1 MPFIPPPSMTAPP
14 PAADMA
20 GLSGMSLNQPAD
32 SPVASAPL
40 PADGSVMKM
49 FYSIERALESLAS
62 AVPKEAGKL
71 DIIKSSLREVLNS
84 VLSEGPQQD
93 QSPNLLK
100 GGTESY

>member
-1 MPFIPPPSMTAPP
+1 MAFIPPPSMTAPP
-14 PAADMA
+14 PAANMT
-20 GLSGMSLNQPAD
+20 GLSGMSLNQPSD
-32 SPVASAPL
+32 SPAASAPM
-40 PADGSVMKM
+40 PRDGSVMKM
-49 FYSIERALESLAS
+49 FYSLEKALETLAS

-71 DIIKSSLREVLNS
+71 DAIKSSLREVLND